1 MRDIAESDWK
11 KFSKL
16 RPVALE
22 RLSQRILED
31 CAVLCQDTS
40 RPAHERYLELY
51 RLIHERDKDI
61 AAVFND
67 FRRSTAELRLS
78 QMVQL
83 DLVSDEE
90 LEPFGPELQA
100 YARKWRGR

>member
-16 RPVALE
+16 RPIALA
-22 RLSQRILED
+22 RLSQQILDE
-31 CAVLCQDTS
+31 CLPICQDSS
-40 RPAHERYLELY
+40 RPAHERYIELY

-67 FRRSTAELRLS
+67 FRRSTAEMRLL
-78 QMVQL
+78 QMARFG
-83 DLVSDEE
+83 LVTDED
-90 LEPFGPELQA
+90 LEPFSPGLREYVQ
-100 YARKWRGR
+100 KWR